1 MLSNIISISWAALV
15 SLFSY
20 PASPA
25 TTFSQLPFKER
36 LTFPFKTIH
45 RPRLPW
51 SRLFPAVPGSCL
63 GLVEQACWWCVL
75 ISSWWLSTFSWHLF
89 IPAFKSLGK
98 ILIKTRL
105 NPALLGSA
113 LRPPPFPLLG
123 AGSVFLYHYL
133 LFMTSQPAS
142 EFMWPRS
149 FPRQS
154 GLALE
159 EKWHA
164 RLNKIL
170 YPSSKSF
177 TKDLAFLDFSLFTVS
192 WTHFFP

>member
-1 MLSNIISISWAALV
+1 MAALV

-20 PASPA
+20 SISPK

-36 LTFPFKTIH
+36 LTFQFKTIY
-45 RPRLPW
+45 RPRLLW
-51 SRLFPAVPGSCL
+51 SRLLPVVPCSCL
-63 GLVEQACWWCVL
+63 CLVEQACWWCVL

-89 IPAFKSLGK
+89 IPAFKCLAK

-105 NPALLGSA
+105 DPALWGSA
-113 LRPPPFPLLG
+113 LGPPPIPLLG
-123 AGSVFLYHYL
+123 AGSVFSYHYL

-142 EFMWPRS
+142 EVMWLGS

-164 RLNKIL
+164 RLNKSL

-177 TKDLAFLDFSLFTVS
+177 TEDLALLDFSLFTVS